1 MILIKSDSQI
11 AEMRKANQIVRDTL
25 NLLCERT
32 KEGVSTLELNRL
44 AHDYIVKQGAVPSF
58 LNYHGFPAS
67 ICVSVDCE
75 VVHGIPSKNKILQEG
90 QIVSYDVGA
99 IYNGWNGDAA
109 RTVGVG
115 IISPECQKLID
126 VTEQCFFEGIKII
139 KAGQTRLG
147 DLGHAIQSYAESFGY
162 GVVRELVGHGI
173 GRQMHE
179 DPDVPNFGVQGHG
192 MRLSSGMTIAIEP
205 MVNQSTEQ
213 VRVLGDQWTVV
224 EGNNKMCAHFEHTVL
239 ITEGDPVIMTLTSH

>member
-1 MILIKSDSQI
+1 MILIKSNSQI
-11 AEMRKANQIVRDTL
+11 AEMRKANIIVRDTL
-25 NLLCERT
+25 NLLCEHT

-44 AHDYIVKQGAVPSF
+44 AHEYIVKQGAVPSF
-58 LNYHGFPAS
+58 LNYNGFPAS
-67 ICVSVDCE
+67 ICVSIDCE

-99 IYNGWNGDAA
+99 IFNGWNGDAA

-126 VTEQCFFEGIKII
+126 VTEQSFFEGIKVI

-147 DLGHAIQSYAESFGY
+147 DLSYAIQSYAESFGY

-173 GRQMHE
+173 GRNMHE
-179 DPDVPNFGVQGHG
+179 DPNVPNYGVQGHG

-205 MVNQSTEQ
+205 MIAMGTEK
-213 VRVLGDQWTVV
+213 VDFMSDGWTV
-224 EGNNKMCAHFEHTVL
+224 KTRDRKPAAHYENTIAIFDDKIEIL
-239 ITEGDPVIMTLTSH
+239 SL